1 MSALLEIALIN
12 AIVAG
17 FLAVLAA
24 GVGRLARRPALAH
37 ALWLLVLLKLLT
49 PPIIQIPVA
58 SLWVAGNTGADDERQ
73 AAQQRQA
80 DDRPNNPNEIH
91 AGAVAEWDNA
101 IQPADP
107 SIVLEEPLTAT
118 APAPVPSSAGAPA
131 ADAGSVE
138 PLETGGGSAAA
149 QTAVVFN
156 LRRLVVPLLAIVW
169 IAGSILIATLAVVRI
184 ARFRRLLKH
193 GAAAPAWLVDEVERL
208 AKQIGLKRVPAT
220 LLVPDTVSPLLWSL
234 GGRPQIILPE
244 GLLARMDRQER
255 EAILLHELCHLK
267 RRDNWVRLLELAAGC
282 CYWWHPAVWWARREI
297 QWSEEACCDAWVVW
311 HMSGGGRPYAKAL
324 LAMVDFL
331 SESQPAVHPVASGFG
346 RVESLKRRL
355 TMIMQGDTPRRLTG
369 AGRLAVLFVAMCS
382 LPLWP
387 TVGQEPA
394 TEPQTTATEND
405 GTQGGSQPP
414 TSAAVSKADEKQSVA
429 GTTKQVSGF
438 SLPEPI
444 KFEEAA
450 IGLSRNVQTIRST
463 AFSNDGRLLAAAH
476 GSHGTEGTVRI
487 WDMQQRKEIAVW
499 EEPTGI
505 YSVHISPDR
514 RLVLYSILDDNLVK
528 IRAIESGEEV
538 LKIAMGGAPARV
550 RFSPDG
556 KTFVTATTRG
566 ALKLWDAKEGNELKS
581 LASLAFNLQC
591 VAFSRD
597 GKWIVAGGGPFGEDR
612 FGWAGVW
619 EIASGKQIAEMKDMP
634 DSVLGIAI
642 SPDGKLV
649 ATAGRDRV
657 ARLWRAETGELASTL
672 SGHQSILEWVDFSP
686 DGKMLASGSY
696 DRTARLWEVESG
708 REVAML
714 QGHSGDVMSARFS
727 PDGKTVAT
735 AGQGGIVRLWNVDSH
750 EQIAM
755 LEPEAAIRDAQST
768 ILSMACSPDGSTIA
782 SAHQDKTVRLRDA
795 RTGKLKRVLSED
807 DAEVSSVAFSPD
819 SKILAV
825 GSCDNT
831 VKLWKVTGNGEPM
844 RLEGH
849 TDWVLSVAFAPD
861 GKTVASGSRDN
872 TIRLWDLET
881 GKEKA
886 VLEGH
891 AQMVRCLAFSPDGKM
906 LASGSTDETV
916 RLWDVQKQSE
926 ISKLDG
932 RFGGALAFSPDGKT
946 LASAGGGGTIILR
959 DIETGNEQRIQS
971 RHRSGIWCLAFS
983 PRGRTLAAGTSD
995 GTVVFWDPASAKER
1009 DASRGHSEPVTSM
1022 AFLPDTSALI
1032 SGSSDGTLKLW
1043 RARPPAFPP
1052 IATLPAT
1059 DGKNCR
1065 FVTFSR
1071 DGKWLIAGG
1080 ITKVIKVWDMQTG
1093 QVSRLLEEHDCSSTC
1108 AAISPDGKVLA
1119 TGTYA
1124 GRIFFWDVASGDRIG
1139 ELATGLEYSI
1149 NIDFSPDGT
1158 QLAVA
1163 TWSKTVSVWDLK
1175 SKRNLWTSD
1184 EQSLPV
1190 LSVVFSPDGKTL
1202 ATTTGHWQKR
1212 EELGEAKL
1220 WDAATGKELATLPG
1234 HTDMIDRAC
1243 FSPDGR
1249 LLLTA
1254 CADSKLRVWDVPS
1267 RRLVSTISAPN
1278 AVQRV
1283 IFLPDG
1289 KTVVTGQYG
1298 GRLLRWDLDSGE
1310 LLSEYEG
1317 PADRVSIFELCQSP
1331 DGSLLATANL
1341 DGIVRLWPTVMPG
1354 SPDAR
1359 TSADIVLGWSN
1370 DARYPEDER

>member
-1 MSALLEIALIN
+1 MSALLEIALTN

-17 FLAVLAA
+17 LLALLAA
-24 GVGRLARRPALAH
+24 GVGRLGRRPALAH

-49 PPIIQIPVA
+49 PPIIQVPVA
-58 SLWVAGNTGADDERQ
+58 SLWVAGNTGSDAERQ
-73 AAQQRQA
+73 AAQQRPA
-80 DDRPNNPNEIH
+80 TDRPSKPNEVH
-91 AGAVAEWDNA
+91 AGTVAEWDSA
-101 IQPADP
+101 TQPADP
-107 SIVLEEPLTAT
+107 LIVPEDPLMA
-118 APAPVPSSAGAPA
+118 AASAPVPSTLGAPT
-131 ADAGSVE
+131 ADTGSVE

-149 QTAVVFN
+149 QATVVFN
-156 LRRLVVPLLAIVW
+156 LRRLVVPFLAIVW
-169 IAGSILIATLAVVRI
+169 ITGSILIAILAVVRI
-184 ARFRRLLKH
+184 ARFQRMLKH

-208 AKQIGLKRVPAT
+208 AGQIGLKRVPAT

-234 GGRPQIILPE
+234 GGKPQIILPE
-244 GLLARMDRQER
+244 GLLARMDRQQR
-255 EAILLHELCHLK
+255 EAILLHELCHLR

-311 HMSGGGRPYAKAL
+311 HMSGGGRPYANAL

-331 SESQPAVHPVASGFG
+331 ADSQPAVHPVASGFG

-369 AGRLAVLFVAMCS
+369 AGRLAVLSVAMCS

-387 TVGQEPA
+387 TIGQEPA

-405 GTQGGSQPP
+405 GSREGSQRPA
-414 TSAAVSKADEKQSVA
+414 SAAVSKAAEEQSVA
-429 GTTKQVSGF
+429 GTTKRVSEF
-438 SLPEPI
+438 TLPEPI
-444 KFEEAA
+444 KFEEAST
-450 IGLSRNVQTIRST
+450 GLSRNVQTIRSI

-499 EEPTGI
+499 EEPKGI

-514 RLVLYSILDDNLVK
+514 RLVVYSILDDNMVK

-556 KTFVTATTRG
+556 KTFVTATTKG
-566 ALKLWDAKEGNELKS
+566 SLKLWDAKEGNELKS

-597 GKWIVAGGGPFGEDR
+597 GKRIVAGGGPFGEDR

-619 EIASGKQIAEMKDMP
+619 DISSGNQIAEMKDMP

-657 ARLWRAETGELASTL
+657 ARLWRAETGKLVSTL
-672 SGHQSILEWVDFSP
+672 SGHQSVLEWADFSS
-686 DGKMLASGSY
+686 DGKVLATGSY
-696 DRTARLWEVESG
+696 DHTAKLWEVDSG
-708 REVAML
+708 REVATL
-714 QGHSGDVMSARFS
+714 QGHSGVVMSTRFS
-727 PDGKTVAT
+727 PDGETLAT
-735 AGQGGIVRLWNVDSH
+735 AGEGGFVRLWNLDSQ
-750 EQIAM
+750 EQIAV
-755 LEPEAAIRDAQST
+755 LEPEATIRDAQSA
-768 ILSMACSPDGSTIA
+768 ILSIACSPDGSTIA
-782 SAHQDKTVRLRDA
+782 SAHQDKTVRLRDY
-795 RTGKLKRVLSED
+795 RTGKLRRVLSED
-807 DAEVSSVAFSPD
+807 DAEVSCVAFSPD
-819 SKILAV
+819 SKILAM

-831 VKLWKVTGNGEPM
+831 VELWEVAGKGEPM

-946 LASAGGGGTIILR
+946 LASAGGAGAIILR
-959 DIETGNEQRIQS
+959 DIETGNEQQMQS
-971 RHRSGIWCLAFS
+971 RHRGGIWCLAFS

-995 GTVVFWDPASAKER
+995 GTVVFCDPDSAKER

-1022 AFLPDTSALI
+1022 AFLPDTSALV
-1032 SGSSDGTLKLW
+1032 SGSSDGTLKFW

-1059 DGKNCR
+1059 DDKNCR

-1080 ITKVIKVWDMQTG
+1080 ITKIIKVWDMQTG
-1093 QVSRLLEEHDCSSTC
+1093 EVSRLLEGHDCASTC

-1163 TWSKTVSVWDLK
+1163 TWSKAVSVWDLK

-1190 LSVVFSPDGKTL
+1190 LSVAFSPDGKTL

-1234 HTDMIDRAC
+1234 HTDMIDRAR

-1254 CADSKLRVWDVPS
+1254 CADSRLRIWDVQT
-1267 RRLVSTISAPN
+1267 RRLVSTITAPN
-1278 AVQRV
+1278 SVQRV
-1283 IFLPDG
+1283 IFSPGG
-1289 KTVVTGQYG
+1289 KSVVTGQYG
-1298 GRLLRWDLDSGE
+1298 GSLLRWDLDSGE

-1317 PADRVSIFELCQSP
+1317 PADRVSIFGLCRSP
-1331 DGSLLATANL
+1331 DGSLLATATL
-1341 DGIVRLWPTVMPG
+1341 DGMVRLWPTVVPA
-1354 SPDAR
+1354 SPDAQ

-1370 DARYPEDER
+1370 EARYPKDEH